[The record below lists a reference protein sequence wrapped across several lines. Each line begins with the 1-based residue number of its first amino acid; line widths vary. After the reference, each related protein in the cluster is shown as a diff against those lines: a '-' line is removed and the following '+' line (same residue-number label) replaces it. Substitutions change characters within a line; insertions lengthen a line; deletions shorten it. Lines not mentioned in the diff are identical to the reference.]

1 MPFLPALT
9 ADLRPERPL
18 LRAVL
23 RVLPFAVLL
32 IASFLLYGPYFHNP
46 PFFDD
51 DNLLK
56 MGTHLEHWQT
66 RWLPYATYQ
75 WTYHLAGF
83 SLPWFHFGNMLLHA
97 INAGLFLI
105 LVRQL
110 LARVLGPQ
118 QPGRLSY
125 TGWGLLLA
133 LLFTLHPVAVYAVGY
148 LNQRSIIMA
157 TLFSLLMLLSYLEGL
172 RSGRQRWLYLA
183 AALYLVAV
191 FCKEHV
197 VMMPAVA
204 LALTLLLERPSWQL
218 VRRLWLP
225 YLLFAA
231 VALLVVLQIRRAGII
246 GQAYQF
252 DASNLIHH
260 LARQDGMNS
269 HAAWPLS
276 IITECWLFFK
286 YWLLWLVPNPAW
298 MSIDMF
304 EPFAEHWWS
313 WPQTPGFIAFVLYG
327 AVAVWLLLQ
336 RGQRGLVGLALL
348 WPWLLFATELSTV
361 RIRDPFV
368 LYRCYPWLPGALLLL
383 PALLCRR
390 PAPQSAAVLALAA
403 IGLLPLAANR
413 LATFE
418 QPLFLWDDAA
428 KLLHGKLLPGSDRV
442 FYNRAVTYMQM
453 KLYPPAIRDY
463 TRALAI
469 NPTFYPGYHNRAA
482 TYYLLG
488 QYRAAVNDLN
498 QSLALHPHTGVSE
511 YLRGVC
517 YQRLGQPDAARADY
531 AVACQDGYKKACGRS
546 AAAPG

>member
-23 RVLPFAVLL
+23 RVLPFAALL

-51 DNLLK
+51 DNLIQ
-56 MGTHLEHWQT
+56 MGVQMEFWHI

-97 INAGLFLI
+97 VNAGLFLI

-110 LARVLGPQ
+110 LERALGPQ

-133 LLFTLHPVAVYAVGY
+133 LLFTLHPVAVYAIAY

-191 FCKEHV
+191 FSKEHV

-204 LALTLLLERPSWQL
+204 LALTLLLKRPSWQL
-218 VRRLWLP
+218 ARRLWLP

-231 VALLVVLQIRRAGII
+231 IAVLITLQVRNSGIL
-246 GQAYQF
+246 GHAYQY
-252 DASNLIHH
+252 DAQKLLNGM
-260 LARQDGMNS
+260 ARHGGMNP
-269 HAAWPLS
+269 HDAYPLS
-276 IITECWLFFK
+276 IITEGALFFK

-327 AVAVWLLLQ
+327 VVAVWLLLQ

-348 WPWLLFATELSTV
+348 WPWLLFATELATV

-390 PAPQSAAVLALAA
+390 PARQSAAVLAIAA

-418 QPLFLWDDAA
+418 HPLFLWDDAA
-428 KLLHGKLLPGSDRV
+428 KLLHGKPLPGSDRV
-442 FYNRAVTYMQM
+442 YYNRAVTYMQM
-453 KLYPPAIRDY
+453 RLYQPAIRDY

-482 TYYLLG
+482 TYFLLG
-488 QYRAAVNDLN
+488 QYSAAIKDLSR
-498 QSLALHPHTGVSE
+498 SLGLHPHTGVSE

-517 YQRLGQPDAARADY
+517 YQRLGQPGVAKVDFAA
-531 AVACQDGYKKACGRS
+531 ACRDGYKKACVKS
-546 AAAPG
+546 AAPG